1 MEHIYREIRRDPRF
15 HELERKR
22 GRLSWTLA
30 AFVVVNVLWYIF
42 ATAFYPE
49 AGFARLWGQPIAAGM
64 TTTWGIVIGLVQTV
78 GFVALVAYYIHRAN
92 GEFDALK
99 DAIVADAT
107 RAAGK
112 AP

>member
-1 MEHIYREIRRDPRF
+1 MEHIYREIHRDPRF

-30 AFVVVNVLWYIF
+30 AIVVGNVLWYIF

-49 AGFARLWGQPIAAGM
+49 AGFARLWGEPVGAGM
-64 TTTWGIVIGLVQTV
+64 TTTWGIVIGLAQTV
-78 GFVALVAYYIHRAN
+78 GFVALVGYYIRRAN
-92 GEFDALK
+92 GEFDSLK

-107 RAAGK
+107 RRAGDGQ
-112 AP
+112 

>member
-1 MEHIYREIRRDPRF
+1 MEHIYREIHRDPRF

-30 AFVVVNVLWYIF
+30 TIVTANVMWYVF
-42 ATAFYPE
+42 ATAFFPE
-49 AGFARLWGQPIAAGM
+49 AGFARFWGTPVGEGM
-64 TTTWGIVIGLVQTV
+64 ATTWGIVIGLAQTV
-78 GFVALVAYYIHRAN
+78 LFIVLVVFYIHRAN

-107 RAAGK
+107 RAAGDGK
-112 AP
+112 